1 MIEAKIC
8 AISFSKFIFHCGLS
22 GSLHVFSKYY
32 YYADSFSM
40 SKSANEVSQ
49 HFSLWALHRP
59 NAMNPIKDNTVHTN
73 ATPKDCLD
81 V

>member
-1 MIEAKIC
+1 MH
-8 AISFSKFIFHCGLS
+8 AISFSKFIFHCGLR

-32 YYADSFSM
+32 YYANSFSM
-40 SKSANEVSQ
+40 SKSASEVSQ
-49 HFSLWALHRP
+49 HFSLWTLHRL
-59 NAMNPIKDNTVHTN
+59 NAMNPIKDSTVHTN